1 MTIKELIEK
10 RATAW
15 EAAKAFLESHRGEN
29 GVLSAEDSETY
40 DRMEKDVTDLTKEI
54 ERKNREIKTG
64 RASDQYR
71 RDMITAMRTGFRK
84 ISNVLEEG
92 TDANGGYLVPA
103 EWDSRLIDVLTEE
116 NIFRAL
122 ATTITT
128 SGEHKINIAGTKP
141 AAAWI
146 EERPSTRSFW
156 THTSC
161 MWR

>member
-54 ERKNREIKTG
+54 ERKNREMAIDDMLSKPTGTPLTARPGAGHDDDDTKTG

-92 TDANGGYLVPA
+92 T
-103 EWDSRLIDVLTEE
+103 EISC
-116 NIFRAL
+116 
-122 ATTITT
+122 
-128 SGEHKINIAGTKP
+128 SGRMGQP
-141 AAAWI
+141 
-146 EERPSTRSFW
+146 PD
-156 THTSC
+156 
-161 MWR
+161 